1 VEVRIGTITH
11 YFNRIGVA
19 VLQLSD
25 TIRVGDTV
33 NIVGHCTEFTQK
45 VESLEI
51 NHQKVA
57 SAGPGDDVALK
68 VWDYVRKGDEVFK
81 VVAATEAE

>member
-1 VEVRIGTITH
+1 MEVLVGKITH

-19 VLQLSD
+19 VLDLIDGIQIGD
-25 TIRVGDTV
+25 TIS
-33 NIVGHCTEFTQK
+33 IVGHTTEFTQR

-51 NHQKVA
+51 NHQKVE

-68 VWDYVRKGDEVFK
+68 VWDYVRRGDEVFK
-81 VVAATEAE
+81 IVEEKKVE

>member
-1 VEVRIGTITH
+1 MEVRIGTVTH

-25 TIRVGDTV
+25 AIQVGDTV
-33 NIVGHCTEFTQK
+33 NIVGHCTGFTQK

-51 NHQKVA
+51 NHQKVG

-81 VVAATEAE
+81 VVEAAEAE

>member
-1 VEVRIGTITH
+1 MEVRIGTITH

-25 TIRVGDTV
+25 AIRVGDTV

-51 NHQKVA
+51 NHQKVS

-68 VWDYVRKGDEVFK
+68 VWDYVRNGDEVFK
-81 VVAATEAE
+81 VVAATEVE